1 MIGAA
6 LRATR
11 TAIPAATAAPM
22 SRYQGSSRRP
32 SATGA
37 RIARDRGC
45 GSDRVA
51 RARGGPRPG
60 GTGRA
65 GRCFAAASAA
75 SSRWRCALGRPDRQC
90 SATSAR
96 GAAAGPAG
104 AASTHP
110 PAPSG
115 RAPGGRDARRRAR
128 SSVPA
133 EGQSRPAARLAA
145 AAPPRPPAAATRS
158 AAGAGSAGGTGSTA
172 TTAGPSSATAGTGV
186 GSGDGAGSG
195 TVAAGR
201 AGSSRT
207 GSTYPF
213 GSAATRMPR
222 WTCGAV
228 VTASSLAPT
237 WPTTAPSATELPR
250 ATATEPS
257 WSSVT
262 A

>member
-1 MIGAA
+1 MAFHDRRSPAGDQDRDSGRDRAA
-6 LRATR
+6 EEQV
-11 TAIPAATAAPM
+11 PGEFAAAV
-22 SRYQGSSRRP
+22 GDRP
-32 SATGA
+32 

-51 RARGGPRPG
+51 RARGGPGPG

-75 SSRWRCALGRPDRQC
+75 SSRRRCALGRPDRQC

-133 EGQSRPAARLAA
+133 EEQSRPAARLAA
-145 AAPPRPPAAATRS
+145 AAPPRPRRRGHALGRRRRLSRRHGLDGDDGGPLIGDGRYGSGFRRTAPARATVARRTSRQQQRPGRRSRS
-158 AAGAGSAGGTGSTA
+158 APRRRGCRG
-172 TTAGPSSATAGTGV
+172 
-186 GSGDGAGSG
+186 
-195 TVAAGR
+195 GR
-201 AGSSRT
+201 AARS
-207 GSTYPF
+207 
-213 GSAATRMPR
+213 
-222 WTCGAV
+222 
-228 VTASSLAPT
+228 
-237 WPTTAPSATELPR
+237 
-250 ATATEPS
+250 
-257 WSSVT
+257 
-262 A
+262 